1 MAKGNIGFYIQGQDE
16 DDNDDDENPRNEIQT
31 KTARVVIGIFNAI
44 LENGGTE
51 HIDHWGWVAMRP
63 YQKFGRQGLDSYV
76 FKDWIQVEVE
86 TEQFRTEEN
95 SEGFLPL
102 EKKE

>member
-1 MAKGNIGFYIQGQDE
+1 LVKGNIGFYIQGQDE

-51 HIDHWGWVAMRP
+51 HIEFESICHFWG
-63 YQKFGRQGLDSYV
+63 FGNARKKGN
-76 FKDWIQVEVE
+76 
-86 TEQFRTEEN
+86 EERMQIW
-95 SEGFLPL
+95 
-102 EKKE
+102 